1 MGRVEA
7 VEYTG
12 NEEDVRAV
20 SNLVDEIRDA
30 AIDYQVSGDLNQFLQ
45 PPLRWL
51 VQTAQQ
57 QVIYDLNLELIVSK

>member
-7 VEYTG
+7 VEYMG

-20 SNLVDEIRDA
+20 SDLVDEIRDA
-30 AIDYQVSGDLNQFLQ
+30 AIDYQVSGDPNQLLQ
-45 PPLRWL
+45 SLLRWL

-57 QVIYDLNLELIVSK
+57 KVIYDLNLELIVSK